1 MHRQGENVATYQG
14 TRVVGADA
22 DVLFAFLGRVDNLP
36 RYFPRIT
43 AAERTGDETI
53 DVTAVIDTPGE
64 DERTVRSQAWFRV
77 DEERHQ
83 IEWGSEGP
91 NDYQGDLEVTG
102 TSEES
107 RVSLTLHTEAD
118 HPGIQ
123 ESLEETLDA
132 VARLVEGRRT

>member
-1 MHRQGENVATYQG
+1 VGTYQG

-22 DVLFAFLGRVDNLP
+22 DAVFAFLRRVDNLP

-43 AAERTGDETI
+43 AAERTGDETV
-53 DVTAVIDTPGE
+53 DVTAVIDPPGE
-64 DERTVRSQAWFRV
+64 DEQTVSSEAWFRV
-77 DEERHQ
+77 DEDRRQ

-102 TSEES
+102 SSEES

-123 ESLEETLDA
+123 ESLEETLDT
-132 VARLVEGRRT
+132 VARLVEGRSASTR